1 MVAGALVQRFK
12 ATERL
17 FTDWQEAGL
26 IDRPEKRGLGRGRG
40 ISALWPESQMK
51 LWLLLLKKRGDI
63 TQVPVLCNIPVG
75 LWLYFGDRYVPIR
88 QVRKCMRTWSF
99 RYGSSR
105 GHRQAK
111 QVARQLI
118 AGLPLSGSKT
128 IRADLVSAMA
138 HVLLLGIPT
147 DRQRRELRER
157 LLGSLRG
164 AGWEES
170 AAAASVELV
179 LIRLLGA
186 RSFLSGDVPDHI
198 LAWARAWHLFGLRN
212 YFASYSAGELPDV
225 PGVDMSAPS
234 FDKLIINACRDLLT
248 AVGMA
253 LGVGRD
259 EELPAPF
266 FHPDKWKDSWSSAT
280 VDWRI
285 EPSAIILPGNRQHAN
300 LRIEVSGP
308 KD

>member
-1 MVAGALVQRFK
+1 MAGALVQGFK

-26 IDRPEKRGLGRGRG
+26 IDRPEKKGLGRGRG

-51 LWLLLLKKRGDI
+51 LWLLLLQKRGDI

-88 QVRKCMRTWSF
+88 QVRKCMKTWSF

-105 GHRQAK
+105 GHKQAK
-111 QVARQLI
+111 QIARQLL
-118 AGLPLSGSKT
+118 AGLPLSGSKSA
-128 IRADLVSAMA
+128 RADLVSAMA
-138 HVLLLGIPT
+138 HVLLLGIPS
-147 DRQRRELRER
+147 DQQRRDLRER
-157 LLGSLRG
+157 LIGSLRI

-170 AAAASVELV
+170 AAAATVELV

-186 RSFLSGDVPDHI
+186 SAFLAGNVPDHV

-212 YFASYSAGELPDV
+212 YLASYAAGELPNV
-225 PGVDMSAPS
+225 PGVDMSAPN
-234 FDKLIINACRDLLT
+234 FDRLIINACRDLLT

-253 LGVGRD
+253 LGVGGD
-259 EELPAPF
+259 EALPAPF
-266 FHPDKWKDSWSSAT
+266 FHPDKWTDSWTSVK

-285 EPSAIILPGNRQHAN
+285 EPARIILPGNRQHAS

-308 KD
+308 ID